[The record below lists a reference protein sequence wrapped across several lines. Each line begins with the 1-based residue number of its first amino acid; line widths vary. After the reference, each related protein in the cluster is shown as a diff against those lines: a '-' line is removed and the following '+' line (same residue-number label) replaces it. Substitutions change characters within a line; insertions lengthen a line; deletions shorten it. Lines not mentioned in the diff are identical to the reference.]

1 MCYNRNSKIGG
12 REDKMINRDWEKFG
26 EDIRRTVQNAIDSQ
40 DFGKLNQTITNTI
53 NDAVDN
59 ITSNI
64 RNAQGNQENRKF
76 GMYQEGH
83 PYKAQTRQSPPYQRE
98 LPKLFRKMSSVST
111 GGAVLTVAGAVVGG
125 VGLILFIPLL
135 FSSMLR
141 GCGFLEIMMM
151 AIFLILSAGGCVLYG
166 CGSGIRGRVRR
177 FRTYIQI
184 LGQREYCNVRELADK
199 SKKKVR
205 YVIKDLE
212 YMLSKKWFLQ
222 GHLDERKT
230 CLIVSDRM
238 YQQYL
243 EIEADR
249 KENELEELRRDT
261 REEET
266 VRTGKKTD
274 GKKAGGKKAE
284 QSREEQAQTAGRS
297 GLPIEVQK
305 VIDEGDA
312 YIRKI
317 HACNDAIPGDEISA
331 KISRMEMLVD
341 KIFDRVEQDPES
353 VDDIRKMMDYYLPTT
368 VKLLEAYRELSAQPV
383 DGENIRS
390 SKREIEA
397 TLDTLNVAFERLL
410 DSMFKETAWDVSSDI
425 SVLQTMLAQ
434 EGLVDDGLKIG
445 GQDRK

>member
-1 MCYNRNSKIGG
+1 
-12 REDKMINRDWEKFG
+12 
-26 EDIRRTVQNAIDSQ
+26 
-40 DFGKLNQTITNTI
+40 
-53 NDAVDN
+53 
-59 ITSNI
+59 
-64 RNAQGNQENRKF
+64 
-76 GMYQEGH
+76 
-83 PYKAQTRQSPPYQRE
+83 
-98 LPKLFRKMSSVST
+98 
-111 GGAVLTVAGAVVGG
+111 
-125 VGLILFIPLL
+125 
-135 FSSMLR
+135 
-141 GCGFLEIMMM
+141 MM

-199 SKKKVR
+199 SKKKVK

-261 REEET
+261 REEA
-266 VRTGKKTD
+266 VRT
-274 GKKAGGKKAE
+274 GKKAGGKTAE
-284 QSREEQAQTAGRS
+284 QSRDGGTQTAGRS
-297 GLPIEVQK
+297 DLPAEVQR
-305 VIDEGDA
+305 VIGEGDA

-410 DSMFKETAWDVSSDI
+410 DSMFQETAWDVSSDI

>member
-12 REDKMINRDWEKFG
+12 QKDKMINRDWEKFG
-26 EDIRRTVQNAIDSQ
+26 DDIRRTVQNAIDSQ

-59 ITSNI
+59 ITSSI
-64 RNAQGNQENRKF
+64 RNVQGNQENRKF
-76 GMYQEGH
+76 GMYQKGH
-83 PYKAQTRQSPPYQRE
+83 PYQAQTRQSPSYQKK

-111 GGAVLTVAGAVVGG
+111 GGALMTVAGAVLGG

-135 FSSMLR
+135 FSSLLR
-141 GCGFLEIMMM
+141 GCGILEIMMM

-166 CGSGIRGRVRR
+166 CGSGIRGRGRR

-199 SKKKVR
+199 SKKKVK

-261 REEET
+261 REEA
-266 VRTGKKTD
+266 VRT
-274 GKKAGGKKAE
+274 GKKAGGKTAE
-284 QSREEQAQTAGRS
+284 QSRDGGTQTAGRS
-297 GLPIEVQK
+297 DLPAEVQR
-305 VIDEGDA
+305 VIGEGDA

-410 DSMFKETAWDVSSDI
+410 DSMFQETAWDVSSDI

>member
-1 MCYNRNSKIGG
+1 M
-12 REDKMINRDWEKFG
+12 
-26 EDIRRTVQNAIDSQ
+26 
-40 DFGKLNQTITNTI
+40 
-53 NDAVDN
+53 
-59 ITSNI
+59 
-64 RNAQGNQENRKF
+64 
-76 GMYQEGH
+76 
-83 PYKAQTRQSPPYQRE
+83 
-98 LPKLFRKMSSVST
+98 
-111 GGAVLTVAGAVVGG
+111 
-125 VGLILFIPLL
+125 
-135 FSSMLR
+135 
-141 GCGFLEIMMM
+141 
-151 AIFLILSAGGCVLYG
+151 
-166 CGSGIRGRVRR
+166 
-177 FRTYIQI
+177 
-184 LGQREYCNVRELADK
+184 
-199 SKKKVR
+199 
-205 YVIKDLE
+205 IKDLE

-261 REEET
+261 REEA
-266 VRTGKKTD
+266 VRT
-274 GKKAGGKKAE
+274 GKKAGGKTAE
-284 QSREEQAQTAGRS
+284 QSRDGGTQTAGRS
-297 GLPIEVQK
+297 DLPAEVQR
-305 VIDEGDA
+305 VIGEGDA

-410 DSMFKETAWDVSSDI
+410 DSMFQETAWDVSSDI